1 KAWAGLSTQLPPTS
15 ETESGSTVAVDFRLE
30 PTAEKTVQFV
40 LVWYSPHWMSSGDP
54 ANGPRAFR
62 HMYSTRYSDAL
73 AVARFLAD
81 EHATVPGRILAWQQ
95 EIFTY
100 AALPQWLR
108 EVLLNMLHT
117 YTESGFWAA
126 AEAPIGEWCRKEDG
140 LFAICEQLRAA
151 PGGGR
156 ADQNENL

>member
-1 KAWAGLSTQLPPTS
+1 
-15 ETESGSTVAVDFRLE
+15 
-30 PTAEKTVQFV
+30 
-40 LVWYSPHWMSSGDP
+40 
-54 ANGPRAFR
+54 
-62 HMYSTRYSDAL
+62 MYSTRHPDAL

-81 EHATVPGRILAWQQ
+81 EHETLLGRILAWQQ
-95 EIFTY
+95 EIYTY
-100 AALPQWLR
+100 AALPKWLR

-126 AEAPIGEWCRKEDG
+126 AESPIGEWCRKEDG

-156 ADQNENL
+156 ADQNENLPC